1 MIPLHSKAL
10 LPSTLAEL
18 ARQQRAVDKPAAFA
32 DRVAKAQARWK
43 SKGGSNAGK
52 PAFAEITKELVRMT
66 VSDNACSYC
75 EHNEGGDIEHIYP
88 KSWFPERAFVW
99 ENYLWAC
106 KSCNTTFKN
115 NGFAVFNPNGSATL
129 VNLTSQTLGPPPTS
143 DGVLL
148 NPRTENPLAYL
159 ELDFRADMAFAPRL
173 GLGARE
179 HERAVYTRE
188 LLHLNR
194 RPELRKARAMAHRH
208 FIGLLREYVEVKDS
222 TTLAGLKAAVNIPHV
237 IDSTRPFARQRAEI
251 MASLRRAVRSHPHPS
266 VWHEIKNQYPS
277 LDQAPALFAKAL
289 EALTW

>member
-1 MIPLHSKAL
+1 MIPLSSKAL
-10 LPSTLAEL
+10 LPSTLVEL
-18 ARQQRAVDKPAAFA
+18 ARQQRAVNKPGVFA

-43 SKGGSNAGK
+43 SKAGSKAGK
-52 PAFAEITKELVRMT
+52 LAFAEIIKELIRMT

-115 NGFAVFNPNGSATL
+115 SSFAVFNPNGSTTL

-148 NPRTENPLAYL
+148 NPRTENPLDYL
-159 ELDFRADMAFAPRL
+159 ELDFRAGLAFTPRL
-173 GLGARE
+173 GLSPRE
-179 HERAVYTRE
+179 HERAIYTRE

-194 RPELRKARAMAHRH
+194 RPELRKARAIAHRH
-208 FIGLLREYVEVKDS
+208 FIGLLREYVDVKGS
-222 TTLAGLKAAVNIPHV
+222 TTLTELKAVVNIPHIV
-237 IDSTRPFARQRAEI
+237 DPTRSFARQRAEI

-266 VWHEIKNQYPS
+266 VWYEIKNQHS
-277 LDQAPALFAKAL
+277 SIAQAPALFAKAL
-289 EALTW
+289 EALAW